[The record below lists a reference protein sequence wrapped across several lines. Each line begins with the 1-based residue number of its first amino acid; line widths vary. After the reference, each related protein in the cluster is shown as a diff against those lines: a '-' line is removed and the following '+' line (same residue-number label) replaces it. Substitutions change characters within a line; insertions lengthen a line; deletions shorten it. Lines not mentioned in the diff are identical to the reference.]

1 MASNEKI
8 GVFDKNFHDF
18 DNVYFLPE
26 LNYVGYGTVFLIL
39 FLIFY
44 FVLQYNYIYSNW
56 ERLKCRNVFWAPLY
70 FKNSKQIFEDCDT
83 EKIDNVIRNNMSEI
97 TCKIDDLEEIYGEK
111 NKSVTT
117 DMKDLSKKSRESSS
131 PLNNAINS
139 MKNNITRISESINTI
154 LKSIIVS
161 STINEKLGTNEG
173 QFLDMMKK
181 SNLASY

>member
-18 DNVYFLPE
+18 DDVYFLPE

-83 EKIDNVIRNNMSEI
+83 EKIDNVVRNNMSEI
-97 TCKIDDLEEIYGEK
+97 TVKIDNLEIDYNGK
-111 NKSVTT
+111 NIEMSEEEDV
-117 DMKDLSKKSRESSS
+117 SKKSKESSS

-139 MKNNITRISESINTI
+139 MKNNITRVSESINTI

-181 SNLASY
+181 SNLASS

>member
-18 DNVYFLPE
+18 DDVYFLPE

-70 FKNSKQIFEDCDT
+70 FKNSKQAFEDCDT
-83 EKIDNVIRNNMSEI
+83 EQIDNVITKNIGDIKNRIYNLEKDYNYKNSEMLNMEDVSNI
-97 TCKIDDLEEIYGEK
+97 
-111 NKSVTT
+111 
-117 DMKDLSKKSRESSS
+117 SKESRL

-181 SNLASY
+181 SNLASS

>member
-8 GVFDKNFHDF
+8 DVFDKNFHDF
-18 DNVYFLPE
+18 DDVYFLPE
-26 LNYVGYGTVFLIL
+26 LNYLGYGTVFLIL

-44 FVLQYNYIYSNW
+44 FVLQYNYIYSDW
-56 ERLKCRNVFWAPLY
+56 QRLKCRNVFWAPLY
-70 FKNSKQIFEDCDT
+70 FKNSKQTFEDCDT
-83 EKIDNVIRNNMSEI
+83 DKIDNVITKNMGDIKTRIDNLEI
-97 TCKIDDLEEIYGEK
+97 KYNDK
-111 NKSVTT
+111 NSKMPNVE
-117 DMKDLSKKSRESSS
+117 DVSKKSKESSS
-131 PLNNAINS
+131 PLNSAINS

-181 SNLASY
+181 SNLASS

>member
-8 GVFDKNFHDF
+8 DVFDKNFHDF

-83 EKIDNVIRNNMSEI
+83 EKIDNVITNNMGGIE
-97 TCKIDDLEEIYGEK
+97 TRIDNVEDTYEVK
-111 NKSVTT
+111 KSLMP